1 MAKGVTTNAIAT
13 VTHPA
18 APTVVP
24 SAAPRVAAAA
34 KPVRCIVPK
43 LRGKT
48 LAKSKTLLKR
58 AHCRLGKVA
67 RQASKRVKAGHVL
80 KTRFKAGTRHPAGT
94 RIRVT
99 VARRV

>member
-1 MAKGVTTNAIAT
+1 MAKFTAL
-13 VTHPA
+13 PA
-18 APTVVP
+18 VV
-24 SAAPRVAAAA
+24 AD
-34 KPVRCIVPK
+34 VPK

-48 LAKSKTLLKR
+48 LAKSTTLLSQQ
-58 AHCRLGKVA
+58 A
-67 RQASKRVKAGHVL
+67 RQAGHVL